1 MTTPA
6 LDAGRPAGS
15 GAGAPGTLVLT
26 AWSAVSPFGTGTE
39 AFRTGMAAGTRA
51 IAALDPQ
58 AHPGPYAE
66 GAVVPEFSAAG
77 ALGKKGTRTMDRV
90 TALAVSTVAHLLDA
104 AGPGLLDRPER
115 VGLVLG
121 TGSGSVQSIM
131 DFTRDSLT
139 GDRPYLVDPARFPN
153 TVMNRAA
160 GQSAIWHGIKGPNT
174 TIAGGWLT
182 GLLALGY
189 AARLLRGGHCAQ
201 VLCGAAEEYSVQ
213 RSWLEWHTAG
223 AAADERP
230 ALGEGGAAWLLEPAA
245 EAEEA
250 GRTPL
255 ASLRATRFRA
265 YQDPADA
272 GPALTACVSAAL
284 ADAGAAAEDVRV
296 VVPLGTPGEEEAVRA
311 ALPVGAEPHW
321 VRCRPLLGDA
331 SAAAGG
337 FQMAALL
344 AAAEARTPA
353 PGEVALV
360 TGIDRDGTVGVAV
373 LGA

>member
-6 LDAGRPAGS
+6 LDAAPPAE
-15 GAGAPGTLVLT
+15 AGAPGTLVLT
-26 AWSAVSPFGTGTE
+26 AWSAVSPFGTGAD
-39 AFRTGMAAGTRA
+39 AFRAGLAAGTGA
-51 IAALDPQ
+51 VAPLDQ
-58 AHPGPYAE
+58 EAHPGPYGE
-66 GAVVPEFSAAG
+66 GALVPGFSAAG

-90 TALAVSTVAHLLDA
+90 TALAVSTVAQLLDA

-139 GDRPYLVDPARFPN
+139 GERPYLVDPARFPN

-213 RSWLEWHTAG
+213 RAWLEWHTAG
-223 AAADERP
+223 TGADGRP
-230 ALGEGGAAWLLEPAA
+230 PLGEGGAAWLLEPAA
-245 EAEEA
+245 EAA
-250 GRTPL
+250 AGGRTPL
-255 ASLRATRFRA
+255 ATLRATRFRA

-272 GPALTACVSAAL
+272 GAALTACVTAAL
-284 ADAGAAAEDVRV
+284 ADAGAAAGDVRV
-296 VVPLGTPGEEEAVRA
+296 VAPLGTPGEEEAVRA
-311 ALPVGAEPHW
+311 ALPAGAEPRW

-337 FQMAALL
+337 FQLAALL
-344 AAAEARTPA
+344 AAAGDHAPA
-353 PGEVALV
+353 PGEVALA

-373 LGA
+373 LGT